1 MQESGMIGT
10 KEVKWF
16 NYYDPELKH
25 VVDIWCD
32 ERKEYVEGWCGM
44 TRHEAI
50 KLYNEKILEL
60 ESGTTQSSIT
70 DWMIRDLIEN
80 PKRNE

>member
-1 MQESGMIGT
+1 MEESGMIGT

-16 NYYDPELKH
+16 NYHDPELKH

-32 ERKEYVEGWCGM
+32 ETEEYVEGWCGM

-50 KLYNEKILEL
+50 NLYNEKILEL
-60 ESGTTQSSIT
+60 KSGTKQSTIT
-70 DWMIRDLIEN
+70 DWMNR
-80 PKRNE
+80 